1 MRVLLLISILFC
13 FQDTTRVDT
22 TQKEVKLFFE
32 QRTHLQKAIDINT
45 KLDLLILKLEIK
57 KDTAQ

>member
-1 MRVLLLISILFC
+1 M
-13 FQDTTRVDT
+13 QDTTRVDT